1 MSTINQTENRDE
13 GLRAYLTG
21 FAKADWEALSELQRV
36 DWIKLS
42 KDLLNHRAIKL
53 LEGLPT
59 HEVISVLSGA
69 IDMRKLIGQ
78 VLIEQEGEIASLS
91 RSVRRQAALKWSRAR
106 ERGINRGDPLAGSR
120 CSSAKALDWVEFE
133 RVFLSPK
140 DKPCPVKRGPHF
152 APNGNW

>member
-1 MSTINQTENRDE
+1 MSEANMTVDRDA

-59 HEVISVLSGA
+59 HEVVNVLSGA
-69 IDMRKLIGQ
+69 IDMRELIGQ
-78 VLIEQEGEIASLS
+78 VLIEQEGGD
-91 RSVRRQAALKWSRAR
+91 RQPYAAR
-106 ERGINRGDPLAGSR
+106 
-120 CSSAKALDWVEFE
+120 
-133 RVFLSPK
+133 
-140 DKPCPVKRGPHF
+140 
-152 APNGNW
+152 